1 MPVIAYIVRRCAQ
14 IPLVALLVTL
24 SLFFIM
30 HLLPGDPIYAAIG
43 ESEASLDPEAIH
55 QMRENLGLNDPL
67 PVQYVRWLGDLAQG
81 DLGRSFKD
89 RASVGQNIA
98 DRIPITTQ
106 VGVMALLVAI
116 CVGVPAGTIAAVKR
130 NSLVDYFVTVF
141 AMFGIAVPSFWFAML
156 LIWLFVVT
164 LGWLPASGFVG
175 IWEHPIDALRHMVLP
190 VAALGLTV
198 AGSIM
203 RYKRSSVLE
212 TLNQDY
218 VRTARSKG
226 LAENTVIV
234 RHAVRNSLLPV
245 VTIIGLQLGY
255 LLGGSIIIESMFAI
269 PGLGRLALDA
279 INGRDYPTLQGV
291 VLLFTVLVL
300 VVNLL
305 TDMSYAVLDPRIRYS

>member
-1 MPVIAYIVRRCAQ
+1 VIAYIMRRCLQ
-14 IPLVALLVTL
+14 IPFVVLLVTL
-24 SLFFIM
+24 ALFFVM
-30 HLLPGDPIYAAIG
+30 HMLPGDPIYAAIG
-43 ESEASLDPEAIH
+43 ESEASLDPVAMQ
-55 QMRENLGLNDPL
+55 QMREDLGLNDPL
-67 PVQYVRWLGDLAQG
+67 PVQYGHWLGDLARG

-89 RASVGQNIA
+89 RASVGDNITG
-98 DRIPITTQ
+98 RIPITAQ
-106 VGVMALLVAI
+106 LGLMALLVAV

-130 NSLVDYFVTVF
+130 NSPLDYCVTIV

-175 IWEHPIDALRHMVLP
+175 IWEEPWPAIQHMLLP
-190 VAALGLTV
+190 VAALGLTL

-203 RYKRSSVLE
+203 RYTRSSVLDV
-212 TLNQDY
+212 LNQDY

-226 LAENTVIV
+226 LNERTVIV
-234 RHAVRNSLLPV
+234 RHALRNSLLPV
-245 VTIIGLQLGY
+245 VTVVGLQLGY
-255 LLGGSIIIESMFAI
+255 LLGGSIIIENMFAI

>member
-1 MPVIAYIVRRCAQ
+1 MIAYIVRRCAQ

-30 HLLPGDPIYAAIG
+30 HMLPGDPIYAAIG

-67 PVQYVRWLGDLAQG
+67 PVQYIRWLGDLSQG

-98 DRIPITTQ
+98 DRIPITSQ
-106 VGVMALLVAI
+106 VGLMALFVAI
-116 CVGVPAGTIAAVKR
+116 CIGVPAGTIAAVKR
-130 NSLVDYFVTVF
+130 NSLIDYFVTIF

-175 IWEHPIDALRHMVLP
+175 IWDDPVGALRHMALP
-190 VAALGLTV
+190 VAALGLTL

-203 RYKRSSVLE
+203 RYTRSSVLE

-226 LAENTVIV
+226 LVENAVIV
-234 RHAVRNSLLPV
+234 RHVLRNSLLPV

-300 VVNLL
+300 LVNLL